1 MAEIRCKNIWKSYG
15 KGSAKVDAIRGISA
29 TFSSGMFYSI
39 IGKSGSGKSTL
50 LYLLSGILSP
60 DSGEIYYNDMLF
72 NSNPQKKNEDVRRSH
87 VGFVFQDY
95 QLLPE
100 LTIRENIILPL
111 ILDNQPIDEEWY
123 RKIICRLEIESLENR
138 YPQELS
144 GGQQQRVVIGRAMI
158 HRPPFIFADEP
169 TGNLDKKSSKA
180 VLDLLLEIR
189 NLYDPMILLVT
200 HDLDIARSADEIIY
214 IEDGAINYSSMEVA
228 E

>member
-1 MAEIRCKNIWKSYG
+1 MAEIRCENIWKSYG
-15 KGSAKVDAIRGISA
+15 KGAGRVDAVRGVTA
-29 TFSSGMFYSI
+29 TFSGGKFYSI

-60 DSGEIYYNDMLF
+60 DCGDIYYNNVRI
-72 NSNPQKKNEDVRRSH
+72 NSAEKKKPGAIKGDQ

-100 LTIRENIILPL
+100 FTLRENIILPL
-111 ILDNQPIDEEWY
+111 VLNNQTIDEQWY
-123 RKIICRLEIESLENR
+123 KKIIQHLDIEALENR
-138 YPQELS
+138 FPQELS
-144 GGQQQRVVIGRAMI
+144 GGQQQRVVIGRAVI

-169 TGNLDKKSSKA
+169 TGNLDKKSSRA

-200 HDLDIARSADEIIY
+200 HDLDIARSADEILS
-214 IEDGAINYSSMEVA
+214 IEDGMIHFSSMEA
-228 E
+228 TE